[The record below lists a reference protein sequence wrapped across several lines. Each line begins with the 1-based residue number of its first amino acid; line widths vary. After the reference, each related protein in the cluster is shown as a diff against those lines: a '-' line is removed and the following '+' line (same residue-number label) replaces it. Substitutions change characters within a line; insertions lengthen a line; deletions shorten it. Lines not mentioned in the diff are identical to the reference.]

1 VPGVVVQPAAA
12 CGVDTA
18 DAAATFG
25 SFAKPDMAARA
36 PAPQPAATCRHHDSV
51 KSDCAYCFA
60 SRRRLRRRAR
70 AARRVAWVQSTT
82 YEAAP
87 LTQAR
92 TRFHGRAGGGFHSS
106 AFTAVRLNPEE
117 NASQNSPQSE
127 QVCQESFVYSALTN
141 LGFKKN

>member
-1 VPGVVVQPAAA
+1 MQ
-12 CGVDTA
+12 T
-18 DAAATFG
+18 
-25 SFAKPDMAARA
+25 SRQRQERLRLQK
-36 PAPQPAATCRHHDSV
+36 
-51 KSDCAYCFA
+51 

-70 AARRVAWVQSTT
+70 AARRVAWVQSTSPI
-82 YEAAP
+82 EAAP

-92 TRFHGRAGGGFHSS
+92 TRCHGRAGGGVHSS

-141 LGFKKN
+141 LRLLCASAVRVGVRGVCVCLGALRVNK